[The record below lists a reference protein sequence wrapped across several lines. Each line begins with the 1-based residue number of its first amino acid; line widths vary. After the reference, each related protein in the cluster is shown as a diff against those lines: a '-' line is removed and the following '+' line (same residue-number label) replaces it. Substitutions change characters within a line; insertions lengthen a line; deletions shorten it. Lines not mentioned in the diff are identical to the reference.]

1 MTAASQSA
9 FLCAAVNMLLVWPK
23 SPALKP
29 AWASMS
35 GIHMGRE

>member
-1 MTAASQSA
+1 MKKKYIKNKNNVMTAASQSA

-29 AWASMS
+29 A
-35 GIHMGRE
+35 